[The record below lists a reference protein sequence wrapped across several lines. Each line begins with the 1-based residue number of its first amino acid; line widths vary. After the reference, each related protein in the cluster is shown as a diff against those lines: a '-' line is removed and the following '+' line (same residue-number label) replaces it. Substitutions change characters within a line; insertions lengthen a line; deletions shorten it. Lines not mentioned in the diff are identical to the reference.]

1 MDYDCAESPVVT
13 VCYHDVTDLLSLS
26 VTVMFI
32 SPVHVFIAADRWCRR
47 NGFFFVYHN
56 YRFNFVQFVSNVAAF
71 LAPRSGA

>member
-32 SPVHVFIAADRWCRR
+32 SPVHVFIATDRWCRC
-47 NGFFFVYHN
+47 NGFFFLFIIIIGLISYSSLAMSQ
-56 YRFNFVQFVSNVAAF
+56 RF
-71 LAPRSGA
+71 